1 MLCLPEKGHS
11 RNQRDSMLSRLLH
24 HSFRTLCGPG
34 LGAVIL
40 LAAYGLLPA
49 SAQAQSGPAGYTFC
63 AVENATCNFTAPVSV
78 AFGANGKFNYF
89 TFTTGTSTPC
99 TNAALG
105 PDPDVNVVKACFT
118 EAVTPPPPTAGQT
131 YTQTCTLTV
140 PATGVPTET
149 CPTWMLV
156 PPPGQDWTI
165 TITFTYD
172 FTNFVPCSATV
183 TKGCISGFTWG
194 YTAGGVGTPL
204 KTSPPTICT
213 GTTQP
218 MTCTD
223 MTTSMLGIGTWNAYA
238 IANGFDNSGNAVT
251 STTAT
256 SPTYTVTI
264 GAPANLTASAK

>member
-1 MLCLPEKGHS
+1 MVLV
-11 RNQRDSMLSRLLH
+11 
-24 HSFRTLCGPG
+24 
-34 LGAVIL
+34 A
-40 LAAYGLLPA
+40 LALFFFYPA
-49 SAQAQSGPAGYTFC
+49 MAHAQTGPAGYTLC
-63 AVENATCNFTAPVSV
+63 AAENATCNFTPPVSV
-78 AFGANGKFNYF
+78 AFGASGKFNYK

-105 PDPDVNVVKACFT
+105 PDPIVNVVKACFT
-118 EAVTPPPPTAGQT
+118 EAITPPPPTSGQT

-140 PATGVPTET
+140 PTAGTPTISCT
-149 CPTWMLV
+149 PWVLS
-156 PPPGQDWTI
+156 PSPGQDWTI
-165 TITFTYD
+165 TINFTED

-194 YTAGGVGTPL
+194 YIAGGVSTPL
-204 KTSPPTICT
+204 KTSPVTVCS
-213 GTTQP
+213 GATQP
-218 MTCTD
+218 ETCIDTA
-223 MTTSMLGIGTWNAYA
+223 TSMLGIGTWNAYA